1 MLVKHYFA
9 NMCQCHI
16 LIYFAL
22 DGALPL
28 FSQNTETVSKIL
40 HTSKKNNTPVERWQ
54 FLAKAEYTPSPVE
67 EGIKFG
73 LLRFASLP
81 GKSTFCH
88 LFFFF
93 PPVFKPLQVQPES
106 KVAEPACITLY
117 QPAFDQSNQCRL
129 PKGASDQQAQLL
141 TAATIHTTAQ
151 CLPGKDKNAQSA
163 DKCSAAKSQVHH
175 AFTRNME

>member
-1 MLVKHYFA
+1 MLICASATFWYTLLWMVHSHSFPKIQKLSPKYCTPPRKTTHQWRDDSFLLRLNTLLPLLKRESNLDFWGLHHFLVKAHFV
-9 NMCQCHI
+9 I
-16 LIYFAL
+16 
-22 DGALPL
+22 
-28 FSQNTETVSKIL
+28 
-40 HTSKKNNTPVERWQ
+40 
-54 FLAKAEYTPSPVE
+54 
-67 EGIKFG
+67 
-73 LLRFASLP
+73 
-81 GKSTFCH
+81 
-88 LFFFF
+88 FFFF
-93 PPVFKPLQVQPES
+93 SPVFKPLQVQPES